1 MTENKNMVVNQTTPP
16 EDGKKKFNGAKFKAN
31 LKEWWRK
38 QIVSL
43 KRRPSRIAFVFVIVT
58 SLIYIL
64 SLASF
69 SQAIMGCMLVT
80 DWPGICCFGS
90 TLLSILIFVAYM
102 NSFPKRKKPN
112 VLMIVLVGLFL
123 ALMLFFDLMFYIE
136 VSEYM
141 GNQASVEDY
150 YYTTTTTLIVH
161 MIFIGITAVVMA
173 TMPLYKKL
181 ILRINTRKEVETT
194 QMKEVID
201 TTDMD

>member
-1 MTENKNMVVNQTTPP
+1 MTENENMVVNQQTPP
-16 EDGKKKFNGAKFKAN
+16 EEGKQSRAARMKAG

-38 QIVSL
+38 QIVTL
-43 KRRPSRIAFVFVIVT
+43 KRRPSRIAFLFVIVT

-69 SQAIMGCMLVT
+69 SQAILGCMLVT

-90 TLLSILIFVAYM
+90 TLFSILIFVAYM

-112 VLMIVLVGLFL
+112 VFMIVLVGVFL
-123 ALMLFFDLMFYIE
+123 ALMFFFDIMFYIE
-136 VSEYM
+136 IRGYM

-150 YYTTTTTLIVH
+150 YYTTETTLLVH
-161 MIFIGITAVVMA
+161 MLFLIITAIVMA

-181 ILRINTRKEVETT
+181 ILRINTRKDIETT
-194 QMKEVID
+194 QMKEAID